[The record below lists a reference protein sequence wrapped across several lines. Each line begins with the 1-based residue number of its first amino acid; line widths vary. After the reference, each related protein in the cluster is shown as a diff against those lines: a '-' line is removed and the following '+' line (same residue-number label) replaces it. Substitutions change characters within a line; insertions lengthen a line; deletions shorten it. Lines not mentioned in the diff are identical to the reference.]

1 MLKDQTKRK
10 HVQMLRCFM
19 DAYKRMLQAHVK
31 TLYEFHLLVRN
42 EYGNLQKVYRF
53 ELGTSYLPDN
63 MSEYADDCYITMLR
77 KDEIEY
83 LLKECDKYGIK

>member
-1 MLKDQTKRK
+1 MKDQTKQK
-10 HVQMLRCFM
+10 HVQMLRCFK
-19 DAYKRMLQAHVK
+19 DAYNRMIRAQVK

-42 EYGNLQKVYRF
+42 EFGNLHKIYRY

-63 MSEYADDCYITMLR
+63 MSEYAEDCYITMLR

-83 LLKECDKYGIK
+83 YLKECDKYEIK